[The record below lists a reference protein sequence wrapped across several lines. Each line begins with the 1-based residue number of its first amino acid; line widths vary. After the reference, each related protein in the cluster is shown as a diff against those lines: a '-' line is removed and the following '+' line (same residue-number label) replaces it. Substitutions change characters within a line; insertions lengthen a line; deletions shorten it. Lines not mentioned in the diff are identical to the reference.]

1 MTYED
6 GTMVSYTLSLQF
18 QELTP
23 ILDTDYNDIYTQE
36 GAPMSI
42 GY

>member
-1 MTYED
+1 MTYPE

-18 QELTP
+18 QELEP
-23 ILDTDYNDIYTQE
+23 VYSRDYDE
-36 GAPMSI
+36 KEPGKSHSI